1 MGKKNIVYIIIFF
14 LVVMFLYFK
23 YQKEK
28 KMDKI
33 KIESEVSET
42 ITYSSNIINDVY
54 YLSKDKKGNQY
65 IISASEGKIDF
76 NQSNIVFLENVKALI
91 KLNNSKDIE
100 INSSYGKYD
109 TVSYDTIFSKNVV
122 INYEDNKIKGEYL
135 DLSMQRNSMIISR
148 NVVYTNLTNIL
159 KADVIEINI
168 GTKDAKIFM
177 YKNDEQVNIK
187 NKNVK

>member
-109 TVSYDTIFSKNVV
+109 ELISISFELFNL
-122 INYEDNKIKGEYL
+122 IK
-135 DLSMQRNSMIISR
+135 
-148 NVVYTNLTNIL
+148 
-159 KADVIEINI
+159 
-168 GTKDAKIFM
+168 
-177 YKNDEQVNIK
+177 
-187 NKNVK
+187 

>member
-135 DLSMQRNSMIISR
+135 DLSMQRNSIIISR

-177 YKNDEQVNIK
+177 HKNDEQVNIK

>member
-135 DLSMQRNSMIISR
+135 DLSMQRNSIIISR

>member
-1 MGKKNIVYIIIFF
+1 MR
-14 LVVMFLYFK
+14 
-23 YQKEK
+23 
-28 KMDKI
+28 
-33 KIESEVSET
+33 
-42 ITYSSNIINDVY
+42 INY
-54 YLSKDKKGNQY
+54 EEKGNQY

-135 DLSMQRNSMIISR
+135 DLSMQRNSIIISR